1 MSEEF
6 KDFTA
11 TPTLTL
17 DPFQD
22 KAAPVLQQETAL
34 KPEEAGWDDSMLTVE
49 EKQMVDDFAKQ
60 IDLKNSNDIT
70 VRRRRPE
77 ERPIFPKKPWIM
89 LKHRI
94 WARSG
99 SFSEALFQN

>member
-17 DPFQD
+17 DLFMD

-49 EKQMVDDFAKQ
+49 EKQMVDDLQKQ
-60 IDLKNSNDIT
+60 IDLKKLQPDIT

-77 ERPIFPKKPWIM
+77 ENGRFFRKSP
-89 LKHRI
+89 
-94 WARSG
+94 G
-99 SFSEALFQN
+99 

>member
-49 EKQMVDDFAKQ
+49 ELQP
-60 IDLKNSNDIT
+60 DIT

-77 ERPIFPKKPWIM
+77 ENGRFFRKSP
-89 LKHRI
+89 
-94 WARSG
+94 G
-99 SFSEALFQN
+99 

>member
-49 EKQMVDDFAKQ
+49 EKQMVDDFAKDRSEELQ
-60 IDLKNSNDIT
+60 PDIT

-77 ERPIFPKKPWIM
+77 ENGRFFRKSP
-89 LKHRI
+89 
-94 WARSG
+94 G
-99 SFSEALFQN
+99 

>member
-49 EKQMVDDFAKQ
+49 EKQMVDCVLINSENVDQLENFAYHG
-60 IDLKNSNDIT
+60 N
-70 VRRRRPE
+70 
-77 ERPIFPKKPWIM
+77 
-89 LKHRI
+89 
-94 WARSG
+94 
-99 SFSEALFQN
+99 